1 MNPLARLLE
10 LVQRTQLPLIVQPSD
25 STEPCVLV
33 PLSVYEQLTGT
44 ISDRTDR
51 IEEKLSEGVGD
62 GGSNLGMDLASFIQP
77 VSEPSLLSAMLG
89 PIPSVGAKTP
99 QEPNPSLQLQELL
112 RQTPDPLPKQAL
124 SPIFPQVEAME
135 DRFAF
140 DGLDVRILP
149 KSSKKNPSGLGGLDE
164 SQ

>member
-1 MNPLARLLE
+1 MNSLARLLE

-33 PLSVYEQLTGT
+33 PLSVYEQFAGT
-44 ISDRTDR
+44 TTVRADR
-51 IEEKLSEGVGD
+51 IDQRLHEGVGD
-62 GGSNLGMDLASFIQP
+62 SGETDLALLIQSA
-77 VSEPSLLSAMLG
+77 SEPSLLSAMLD
-89 PIPSVGAKTP
+89 SVPPVEAKAV
-99 QEPNPSLQLQELL
+99 EDANPGLQLQDLL
-112 RQTPDPLPKQAL
+112 RQTADPAPKPVL
-124 SPIFPQVEAME
+124 SPTSPQVEAME